1 VQNLKN
7 LMLRVYAVCLAH
19 LYLFD
24 CNVTSASASNFFFFL
39 ILLFPFTSNT
49 LFITNVTLVCTYSSF
64 GLVSECLPSR
74 LKIFWP
80 IKNTCPLI
88 KVCTLVHKRI
98 IFEGNFFLPL
108 DLD

>member
-7 LMLRVYAVCLAH
+7 LMLRVYAVCLAR

-24 CNVTSASASNFFFFL
+24 CNATSASASNLLFFL
-39 ILLFPFTSNT
+39 PLLFPFTSIT
-49 LFITNVTLVCTYSSF
+49 LFITNVPLVCMCSSF

-80 IKNTCPLI
+80 IKNTFPLI

-98 IFEGNFFLPL
+98 RFLKENFPTP
-108 DLD
+108 